1 MNSEDIMGKLLIF
14 FQNFILYNESMDEI
28 NGDESLIDKGYIDST
43 GLISLV
49 AFIEETFNFKIY
61 DREIIPENFESI
73 NKIHMYINNRVM
85 A

>member
-1 MNSEDIMGKLLIF
+1 MNSEDIMGKLQIF